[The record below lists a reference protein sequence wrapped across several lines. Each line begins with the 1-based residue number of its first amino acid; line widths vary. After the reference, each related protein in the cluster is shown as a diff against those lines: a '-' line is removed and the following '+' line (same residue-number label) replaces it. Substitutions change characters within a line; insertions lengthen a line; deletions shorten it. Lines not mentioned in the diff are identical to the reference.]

1 MVSATTPFEFATSI
15 QAAGFLDPEGLLK
28 GFGGLALFAA
38 CMILFIECG
47 LLIGVILPGDSLLFI
62 VGMLLASNFI
72 TTPLA
77 VALVLMTV
85 SAIAGNLLGYWTG
98 AKVGPKLFS
107 RPDSKIFK
115 TEYVV
120 TTQNFFEKHGTRA
133 IVLARFVPIVRSVI
147 TGMAGVAK
155 WISKLTQ
162 LTAPLAELHGLSSM
176 TLAGYFLGSIPIIK
190 ENIDLVAIA
199 IVLLSLVPVVFEVLR
214 QRKHNKT
221 KARNYRPK
229 SGKL

>member
-1 MVSATTPFEFATSI
+1 MGTSI

-155 WISKLTQ
+155 MDFKTYATYSTIGGIAWV
-162 LTAPLAELHGLSSM
+162 SSM

-214 QRKHNKT
+214 QRKHNK
-221 KARNYRPK
+221 
-229 SGKL
+229 S